1 MAEEFNEIMSR
12 NMVTIILGE
21 DITEEEVEINCR
33 VSETSYSFVLK
44 KLKLCQA
51 IDECFQQLVGIVPTK
66 MMNPLKQLDLISLR
80 QNVTPFQR

>member
-1 MAEEFNEIMSR
+1 MIETFKDILEETFNKWSLEIKASPNGSTVIDMAEEFNEIMSR

-51 IDECFQQLVGIVPTK
+51 IDECF
-66 MMNPLKQLDLISLR
+66 
-80 QNVTPFQR
+80 

>member
-1 MAEEFNEIMSR
+1 MIETFKDILEETFNKWSLEIKASQDGITVIDMAEEFNEIMSR

-51 IDECFQQLVGIVPTK
+51 IDECF
-66 MMNPLKQLDLISLR
+66 
-80 QNVTPFQR
+80 